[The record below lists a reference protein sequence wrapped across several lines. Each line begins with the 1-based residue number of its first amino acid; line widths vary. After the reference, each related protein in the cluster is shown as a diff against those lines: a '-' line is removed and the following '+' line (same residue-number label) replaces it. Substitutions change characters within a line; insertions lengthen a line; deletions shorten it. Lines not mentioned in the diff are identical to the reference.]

1 MHRITV
7 DDSLTSQLHGA
18 NEPLVLCDGSGSA
31 LGHFVPIVLSG
42 AEDDC
47 PYSADELQ
55 RMRSEQGGRSWAEIK
70 KSLGQQ

>member
-1 MHRITV
+1 MNRITV

-42 AEDDC
+42 QKDDS
-47 PYSADELQ
+47 PYSPEELQ
-55 RMRSEQGGRSWAEIK
+55 RMRSEQGGRSWTEIK
-70 KSLGQQ
+70 RSLGQQ